1 VKVLI
6 AIARENNARQDNA
19 DASRCADSIK
29 AALSAKNIAADLFFV
44 EPGDFLRSEKNLIR
58 KIKNLNPDCVFNL
71 FEGFSYDAQREI
83 DFAGILEKTGI
94 AFTGNKSKVLEQCLD
109 KNLCKNLLLKAG
121 LPVPAGLCLK
131 PGEGLSS
138 SKLKLPVF
146 IKPCCEDAS
155 VGIDKDSLVSNQ
167 EDLNKVINLKLQKHP
182 EGLII
187 EEFLSGNEYNVS
199 FIGQPPYEM
208 LGISIMDYSKVNAQ
222 KPFMSYEAKWE
233 RQSPD
238 FNKLIPQVIAKNQYS
253 DLEKQIADLCVQ
265 AARNIGCSGYF
276 RVDLRQSNNKIFIID
291 VNPNPDIN
299 NDSGFARQAY
309 SAGYTYEEIICKILS
324 LTMERLNLD

>member
-19 DASRCADSIK
+19 DASRCAKSIK
-29 AALSAKNIAADLFFV
+29 TALSAKNIAADLFFV
-44 EPGDFLRSEKNLIR
+44 EPGDFLKSEKNLIK
-58 KIKNLNPDCVFNL
+58 KIKDLNPDCVFNL

-83 DFAGILEKTGI
+83 DFACILEKTGI
-94 AFTGNKSKVLEQCLD
+94 VFTGNTSKVLQQCLD
-109 KNLCKNLLLKAG
+109 KNLCKNLLIKAG
-121 LPVPAGLCLK
+121 LPVPAGICLK

-167 EDLNKVINLKLQKHP
+167 EDLNKIINLKLQKHP

-208 LGISIMDYSKVNAQ
+208 LGISVMDYSKVDAQ

-233 RQSPD
+233 EKSPD
-238 FNKLIPQVIAKNQYS
+238 FNKLIPRVIKRKQYG
-253 DLEKQIADLCVQ
+253 DLEKQITNLCVQ
-265 AARNIGCSGYF
+265 AAQKIGCAGYF
-276 RVDLRQSNNKIFIID
+276 RVDLRQGNNKVFIID
-291 VNPNPDIN
+291 INPNPDIN
-299 NDSGFARQAY
+299 NDSGFSRQAY
-309 SAGYTYEEIICKILS
+309 SAGYTYEEIIFKIVS
-324 LTMERLNLD
+324 LTVGK